1 MKPTTEQRVAV
12 KIDGLITQALP
23 ALYDA
28 ACLGV
33 DGPRAD
39 HIRAVITA
47 HLTQLPS
54 LVTVAREDASRWA
67 GDFYQEES

>member
-1 MKPTTEQRVAV
+1 MRPTTEQRVAV

-23 ALYDA
+23 ALHDA
-28 ACLGV
+28 ACLGI

-47 HLTQLPS
+47 HLTALPEIITA
-54 LVTVAREDASRWA
+54 VRDDTTGWA
-67 GDFYQEES
+67 DDFYTED

>member
-1 MKPTTEQRVAV
+1 MRATTEQRVAV

-23 ALYDA
+23 ALHDA
-28 ACLGV
+28 ACLGI

-47 HLTQLPS
+47 HLTAFPDLI
-54 LVTVAREDASRWA
+54 TATRDDTTGWA
-67 GDFYQEES
+67 DDFYQEES

>member
-1 MKPTTEQRVAV
+1 MRATTEQRVAV
-12 KIDGLITQALP
+12 KVDGLVQQALP
-23 ALYDA
+23 ALHDA

-47 HLTQLPS
+47 HLTQLPD
-54 LVTVAREDASRWA
+54 LITAVRDDTTGWA
-67 GDFYQEES
+67 DDFYQED

>member
-1 MKPTTEQRVAV
+1 MRPSTEQRVAV
-12 KIDGLITQALP
+12 KVDGRITQAVP
-23 ALYDA
+23 ALPDA

-47 HLTQLPS
+47 PLTALPEII
-54 LVTVAREDASRWA
+54 TATRADTTGWA
-67 GDFYQEES
+67 DDFYQED

>member
-1 MKPTTEQRVAV
+1 MRATTEKRVAV

-23 ALYDA
+23 ALHDA
-28 ACLGV
+28 ACLGI

-47 HLTQLPS
+47 HLTALPD
-54 LVTVAREDASRWA
+54 LITAVRDDTTGWA
-67 GDFYQEES
+67 DDFYTEES

>member
-1 MKPTTEQRVAV
+1 MRATTEQRVAV

-23 ALYDA
+23 ALHDA
-28 ACLGV
+28 ACLGI

-47 HLTQLPS
+47 HLTALPG
-54 LVTVAREDASRWA
+54 LITDVRDDTTGWA
-67 GDFYQEES
+67 DDFYTEES

>member
-1 MKPTTEQRVAV
+1 MRATTEQRVAV

-23 ALYDA
+23 ALHDA
-28 ACLGV
+28 ACLGI

-47 HLTQLPS
+47 HLTQLPDIITA
-54 LVTVAREDASRWA
+54 VRDDTTGWA
-67 GDFYQEES
+67 DDFYQEES

>member
-1 MKPTTEQRVAV
+1 MRATTDERVAV

-23 ALYDA
+23 ALHDA
-28 ACLGV
+28 ACLGI

-47 HLTQLPS
+47 HLTALPD
-54 LVTVAREDASRWA
+54 LFTAVRDDTTGWA
-67 GDFYQEES
+67 DDFYTEES

>member
-1 MKPTTEQRVAV
+1 MRATTEQRVAV

-23 ALYDA
+23 ALHDA
-28 ACLGV
+28 ACLGI

-47 HLTQLPS
+47 HLTQLPD
-54 LVTVAREDASRWA
+54 LITATRDDTTGWA
-67 GDFYQEES
+67 DDFYQEES

>member
-1 MKPTTEQRVAV
+1 MRATTEQRVAV

-23 ALYDA
+23 ALHDA
-28 ACLGV
+28 ACLGI

-47 HLTQLPS
+47 HLTALPD
-54 LVTVAREDASRWA
+54 LITAVRDDTTGWA
-67 GDFYQEES
+67 DDFYQEES

>member
-1 MKPTTEQRVAV
+1 MRATTEQRVAV

-23 ALYDA
+23 ALHDA
-28 ACLGV
+28 ACLGI

-47 HLTQLPS
+47 HLTQLPD
-54 LVTVAREDASRWA
+54 LITDVRDDNTGWA
-67 GDFYQEES
+67 DDFYQED

>member
-1 MKPTTEQRVAV
+1 MKSTTEQRVAV

-23 ALYDA
+23 ALHDA
-28 ACLGV
+28 ACLGI

-47 HLTQLPS
+47 HLTALPGI
-54 LVTVAREDASRWA
+54 VTAVRDDTTGWA
-67 GDFYQEES
+67 DDFYTEES